1 MARLRSAF
9 AALLVVV
16 LAGTLSA
23 CGGLNGTDGANFVVD
38 AAIVQIAPADRT
50 DPVDIAGPS
59 LDDKPVN
66 LADLRGGVVVLNV
79 WGSWC
84 VPCRKEAP
92 VLREAAEQLTDVT
105 FLGMSFRESSFD
117 NARSFE
123 RQYGTPYPTIADT
136 GAGVLAL
143 GRYAPISPPT
153 TYVLDT
159 LGRVA
164 AVITGEVTSAGT
176 IEDLV
181 TEVMAENG

>member
-23 CGGLNGTDGANFVVD
+23 CSGLNGTDGANFVVD

-79 WGSWC
+79 W
-84 VPCRKEAP
+84 VPGACR
-92 VLREAAEQLTDVT
+92 AARKHRCYEKPL
-105 FLGMSFRESSFD
+105 SS
-117 NARSFE
+117 
-123 RQYGTPYPTIADT
+123 
-136 GAGVLAL
+136 
-143 GRYAPISPPT
+143 
-153 TYVLDT
+153 
-159 LGRVA
+159 
-164 AVITGEVTSAGT
+164 
-176 IEDLV
+176 
-181 TEVMAENG
+181 